1 MKRETLISWV
11 AFLLTFLWLLLPDTR
26 NSLASLWPSILAIGL
41 AFLTRNI
48 YVSLFT
54 GALAGTLLLHGGN
67 PGTAFLELFSKH
79 LINSLK
85 DPWNLNVLIFTLL
98 MGGLVELLQRNGGTK
113 ALAEWFLG
121 RAHSKRKAGLGAYF
135 LGWVIFIDGLA
146 NSMLVG
152 KAMRPITDR
161 ARMSR
166 AKLAFIVDST
176 SSPIA
181 GLALISTWVAYE
193 LSVIKQ
199 GFEQTPNLVAEQIPA
214 AFTLLVQSLPFRFYN
229 WFLLLLVFL
238 VIWLGR
244 DLGPMVKAEREAA
257 AAAPPPEPEPTSAP
271 KPKECSRIHL
281 ALIPIVVLVVG
292 VFLGLFINGGGL
304 ERAFTV
310 ASLITALG
318 AADAAIVFVWVTAFT
333 CLLTMILSSVRPTEE
348 LREGVL
354 HAFFEGMKHLFLPTL
369 ILVFAWVL
377 NSVIKDLG
385 AAKFLSNLLS
395 DRMPA
400 GLLPGVVFLTA
411 ALISFSTGTSW
422 GTMALVMP
430 LSIPLAVTLGGG
442 SPDAPVVVVTIG
454 AVLAGAVFGDHC
466 SPISDTTIVSAFASD
481 CDAMEHVRTQMPYA
495 LLAAGIAL
503 LLGYLPTGFGLTS
516 WVALPLGAAVCW
528 AVLRFKGQ
536 KTN

>member
-11 AFLLTFLWLLLPDTR
+11 AFLLTFLWLLLPDIR
-26 NSLASLWPSILAIGL
+26 NSPASLWPSILAIGL

-48 YVSLFT
+48 YTSLFA
-54 GALAGTLLLHGGN
+54 GALAGVLLLHGGN
-67 PGTAFLELFSKH
+67 PCTAFLELFSKH
-79 LINSLK
+79 LITSLK

-98 MGGLVELLQRNGGTK
+98 MGGLVELLQRNGGTT
-113 ALAEWFLG
+113 ALAQWFLG
-121 RAHSKRKAGLGAYF
+121 KAHSKRKAGMGAY
-135 LGWVIFIDGLA
+135 LMGWAIFFDGLA
-146 NSMLVG
+146 NSLLVG
-152 KAMRPITDR
+152 KAMRPITDK
-161 ARMSR
+161 AGISR

-199 GFEQTPNLVAEQIPA
+199 GFEQTPNLPAEQIPA

-238 VIWLGR
+238 VIWMGR
-244 DLGPMVKAEREAA
+244 DIGPMVKAEREAA
-257 AAAPPPEPEPTSAP
+257 AKTSGAEGEPMEVNVDKTG
-271 KPKECSRIHL
+271 SRLHL

-292 VFLGLFINGGGL
+292 VFAGLFIQGGGL
-304 ERAFTV
+304 ERALSV
-310 ASLITALG
+310 DSLIAALG

-333 CLLTMILSSVRPTEE
+333 CLLTMVLSALRPAEE
-348 LREGVL
+348 LKEGVIA
-354 HAFFEGMKHLFLPTL
+354 AFFEGMKQLFLPTM

-385 AAKFLSNLLS
+385 AAKFLASLLS

-400 GLLPGVVFLTA
+400 GLLPGVVFVTA
-411 ALISFSTGTSW
+411 SLISFSTGTSW

-430 LSIPLAVTLGGG
+430 LAIPLAVTLGG
-442 SPDAPVVVVTIG
+442 APNASVVVVTIG

-466 SPISDTTIVSAFASD
+466 SPISDTTIVSAFSSD
-481 CDAMEHVRTQMPYA
+481 CDSMEHVRTQMPYA

-503 LLGYLPTGFGLTS
+503 VLGYLPSGFGITAWL
-516 WVALPLGAAVCW
+516 ALPVGGGLCW
-528 AVLRFKGQ
+528 FVLWKKG
-536 KTN
+536 KAT

>member
-48 YVSLFT
+48 YISLFT
-54 GALAGTLLLHGGN
+54 GAFAGALLLHGGN
-67 PGTAFLELFSKH
+67 PVTAFLELFSKH
-79 LINSLK
+79 LITSLK

-98 MGGLVELLQRNGGTK
+98 MGGLVELLQRNGGTT

-121 RAHSKRKAGLGAYF
+121 RAHSKRKAAMGAYL
-135 LGWVIFIDGLA
+135 LGWAIFFDGLA
-146 NSMLVG
+146 NSLLVG
-152 KAMRPITDR
+152 KAMRPITDK
-161 ARMSR
+161 AGISR

-199 GFEQTPNLVAEQIPA
+199 GFEQTPNLVAEKIPA
-214 AFTLLVQSLPFRFYN
+214 AFTLLVQSLPYRFYN

-244 DLGPMVKAEREAA
+244 DIGPMIKAEREAA
-257 AAAPPPEPEPTSAP
+257 AAAPPPDPAP
-271 KPKECSRIHL
+271 LATKPKECSRLHL

-292 VFLGLFINGGGL
+292 VFAGLFIQGGGL
-304 ERAFTV
+304 ERTLSV
-310 ASLITALG
+310 DSLIAALG

-333 CLLTMILSSVRPTEE
+333 CLLTMILSAVRPTED
-348 LREGVL
+348 LREGVI
-354 HAFFEGMKHLFLPTL
+354 HAFFEGMKQLFLPTM
-369 ILVFAWVL
+369 ILVFAWIL

-400 GLLPGVVFLTA
+400 GLLPGVVFVTA
-411 ALISFSTGTSW
+411 SLISFSTGTSW

-466 SPISDTTIVSAFASD
+466 SPISDTTIVSAFSSD
-481 CDAMEHVRTQMPYA
+481 CDNMEHVRTQMPYA
-495 LLAAGIAL
+495 LLAAGTAL

-516 WVALPLGAAVCW
+516 WIALPLGAAVCW
-528 AVLRFKGQ
+528 FVIAKKGV
-536 KTN
+536 KI

>member
-48 YVSLFT
+48 YTSLFA
-54 GALAGTLLLHGGN
+54 GALAGALLLHGGN
-67 PGTAFLELFSKH
+67 PCAAFLELFSKH
-79 LINSLK
+79 LITSLK
-85 DPWNLNVLIFTLL
+85 DPWNLNVLIFTLM
-98 MGGLVELLQRNGGTK
+98 MGGLVELLQRNGGTT

-121 RAHSKRKAGLGAYF
+121 RAHSKRKAGMGAYL

-152 KAMRPITDR
+152 KAMRPITDK
-161 ARMSR
+161 ARISR

-181 GLALISTWVAYE
+181 GLAVISTWVAYE

-199 GFEQTPNLVAEQIPA
+199 GFEQTPNLAAEQVPA
-214 AFTLLVQSLPFRFYN
+214 AFTLLVQSLPYRFYN

-244 DLGPMVKAEREAA
+244 DIGPMVKAEQEAA
-257 AAAPPPEPEPTSAP
+257 AKATEAMPEPIEVKAD
-271 KPKECSRIHL
+271 KVGSRLHL
-281 ALIPIVVLVVG
+281 ALVPIVVLVLG
-292 VFLGLFINGGGL
+292 VFAGLFIQGGGL
-304 ERAFTV
+304 ERELSV
-310 ASLITALG
+310 DSLIAALG

-333 CLLTMILSSVRPTEE
+333 CLLTMILSALRPTEE
-348 LREGVL
+348 MKEGVI
-354 HAFFEGMKHLFLPTL
+354 HAFFEGMKQLFLPTM

-385 AAKFLSNLLS
+385 AAKFLASLLS

-400 GLLPGVVFLTA
+400 GLLPAVVFITA
-411 ALISFSTGTSW
+411 SLISFSTGTSW

-430 LSIPLAVTLGGG
+430 LAIPLAVTLGG
-442 SPDAPVVVVTIG
+442 APNASVVVVTIG

-495 LLAAGIAL
+495 LLAAGIGL
-503 LLGYLPTGFGLTS
+503 VVGYLPTGFGLTP
-516 WVALPLGAAVCW
+516 WLALVLGGALCW
-528 AVLRFKGQ
+528 FVLWKKG
-536 KTN
+536 TATH

>member
-26 NSLASLWPSILAIGL
+26 NSLASLWPSVLAIGL

-48 YVSLFT
+48 YVSLFA
-54 GALAGTLLLHGGN
+54 GALAGALLLYGGN
-67 PGTAFLELFSKH
+67 PCTAFLELFSKH
-79 LINSLK
+79 LINALK

-98 MGGLVELLQRNGGTK
+98 MGGLVELLQRNGGTT

-161 ARMSR
+161 AGMSR

-199 GFEQTPNLVAEQIPA
+199 GFEQTQNLAAEQIPA

-229 WFLLLLVFL
+229 WFLLVLVFL
-238 VIWLGR
+238 VLWLGR
-244 DLGPMVKAEREAA
+244 DIGPMVKAEREAA
-257 AAAPPPEPEPTSAP
+257 AAAPPPEPESTTAP

-304 ERAFTV
+304 ERDFTV

-333 CLLTMILSSVRPTEE
+333 CLLTMIISSVRPTEE
-348 LREGVL
+348 LREGIL

-369 ILVFAWVL
+369 ILVFAWIL

-430 LSIPLAVTLGGG
+430 LSIPLAVTLDGG

-481 CDAMEHVRTQMPYA
+481 CDNMEHVRTQMPYA
-495 LLAAGIAL
+495 LLAAGVAL
-503 LLGYLPTGFGLTS
+503 VLGYLPAGFGLTP
-516 WVALPLGAAVCW
+516 WAALPLGAAVCW
-528 AVLRFKGQ
+528 FVIWKKGQ
-536 KTN
+536 SV